1 MAEATPDDDAPA
13 TRTVTA
19 LGGTSGPGIGDPLFA
34 GISRLF
40 GIALIGI
47 LFAVLVVLVIAAWPA
62 IEAFGFGFVTST
74 TWNPVAEEFGAWPA
88 IVGTL
93 VSSLLAMVFA
103 IPISFGFA
111 VFITELA
118 PTRIGAALG
127 RLVELMAGIPS
138 IIFGMWG
145 LLVLAPFMAKH
156 IQPPII
162 ESFAGVPLLGTLFG
176 PPPIGIGVF
185 TAGVVLAIM
194 TIPLI
199 TAVMRDVLLSVP
211 TVMREAAY
219 GLGCTRFE
227 VVSLVL
233 MPAGRIGLIGGVILG
248 LGRALGETMA
258 VTFVIGNAHNLAPS
272 LFMPGTTISATIAN
286 EFTEATGTLYPAALM
301 ELGIILFAITIA
313 VLALS
318 RGLLRATAA
327 PGGS

>member
-1 MAEATPDDDAPA
+1 MALTADSDAHNEIA
-13 TRTVTA
+13 AESKRS
-19 LGGTSGPGIGDPLFA
+19 LNIGDPLFA
-34 GISRLF
+34 GFAKIL
-40 GIALIGI
+40 GIALIGL
-47 LFAVLVVLVIAAWPA
+47 LFAILAVLIVAAWPS
-62 IEAFGFGFVTST
+62 IEKFGFGFLTTS
-74 TWNPVAEEFGAWPA
+74 TWNPVGDEFGAWPA

-93 VSSLLAMVFA
+93 VSSLIAMVFA

-111 VFITELA
+111 VFITEIA
-118 PTRIGAALG
+118 PKGVGAFLG
-127 RLVELMAGIPS
+127 RLIELMAGVPS

-145 LLVLAPFMAKH
+145 LLVFAPFMARH

-162 ESFAGVPLLGTLFG
+162 ETFAGVPLLGTLFG

-185 TAGVVLAIM
+185 TAGIILAIM

-227 VVSLVL
+227 VVRLVL
-233 MPAGRIGLIGGVILG
+233 VPAGRIGLIGGVILG

-301 ELGIILFAITIA
+301 ELGVILFAITIV
-313 VLALS
+313 VLTLS
-318 RGLLRATAA
+318 RLMLRATTV
-327 PGGS
+327 PGS

>member
-1 MAEATPDDDAPA
+1 
-13 TRTVTA
+13 
-19 LGGTSGPGIGDPLFA
+19 
-34 GISRLF
+34 
-40 GIALIGI
+40 
-47 LFAVLVVLVIAAWPA
+47 
-62 IEAFGFGFVTST
+62 
-74 TWNPVAEEFGAWPA
+74 
-88 IVGTL
+88 
-93 VSSLLAMVFA
+93 
-103 IPISFGFA
+103 
-111 VFITELA
+111 
-118 PTRIGAALG
+118 
-127 RLVELMAGIPS
+127 MAGIPS

-145 LLVLAPFMAKH
+145 LLVFAPFMALH

-162 ESFAGVPLLGTLFG
+162 EAFAGVPLLGTLFG

-185 TAGVVLAIM
+185 TAGVILAIM

-219 GLGCTRFE
+219 GIGSTRFE
-227 VVSLVL
+227 VVRLVL
-233 MPAGRIGLIGGVILG
+233 VPAGLIGLIGGVILG

-301 ELGIILFAITIA
+301 ELGIILFAITIL

-318 RGLLRATAA
+318 RLMLKATAA
-327 PGGS
+327 PGGG